1 MFKKITAIILGI
13 CFIFALSSCGEKTD
27 SSPLKDSEFIAS
39 KVDKETSLKYDEYT
53 DYVIVTGIADAPDHI
68 RIPKILGEKEV
79 KAIGKDAFR
88 DMGWV
93 QSITIP
99 DSVSEIG
106 EGAFYGA
113 ISAESILLSE
123 NLYEIGSSA
132 FYGCRNV
139 KNVRLP
145 LGLKIIGGFAFADC
159 VKLEGISIPKGVTS
173 VGGGAFAGTEWLSSQ
188 TDEFVIAGDNVL
200 IHYNGDDEKVTVPE
214 EVKVVS
220 AFYDNFFVKEVTLS
234 ESVQEIGE
242 YAFINTS
249 VTKISLNDNL
259 KKIGKSAFD
268 SCLNLEE
275 ITLNKNLE
283 EIGDFAF
290 SACTSLK
297 EITIPK
303 KVEFI
308 GNGAFARCENLSSL
322 TLLSE
327 KTEIGEN
334 ICDSCGGSLTIA
346 CPKNSPVIDYTKE
359 NGFILDII

>member
-1 MFKKITAIILGI
+1 MFKKITALILGI
-13 CFIFALSSCGEKTD
+13 CFMFALSSCGNKTD
-27 SSPLKDSEFIAS
+27 ASPLKDSEFISS
-39 KVDKETSLKYDEYT
+39 KVDKETSLKYDEYK
-53 DYVIVTGIADAPDHI
+53 DYVIVTGIANAPDHI
-68 RIPKILGEKEV
+68 RIPQTLGDKEV

-93 QSITIP
+93 KSITIP
-99 DSVSEIG
+99 DTVLEIG

-113 ISAESILLSE
+113 VSAESILLSE

-173 VGGGAFAGTEWLSSQ
+173 VGGGAFLGTGWLGKQ

-200 IHYNGDDEKVTVPE
+200 IHYNGEDEKVTVPE

-249 VTKISLNDNL
+249 VTKITLNDNL

-268 SCLNLEE
+268 SCLSLEE
-275 ITLNKNLE
+275 ISLNESLE

-290 SACTSLK
+290 SSCTALK

-303 KVEFI
+303 KVKFI
-308 GNGAFARCENLSSL
+308 GNGAFARCEELSTL
-322 TLLSE
+322 TFLSE

-334 ICDSCGGSLTIA
+334 ICDSCSDSLTIY
-346 CPKNSPVIDYTKE
+346 CPKNSPVIDYTKDE
-359 NGFILDII
+359 GFILDII